1 MSCRRNWN
9 AVRMVAD
16 NIRAGDRSYWNLTKI
31 PDLPTSGFD
40 AIEELHQRG
49 LVKASRREDRV
60 EPTDAFWPWL
70 EELQL
75 AEAQQAAVRQTNAA
89 SPGRQ
94 PLANTDPGNLPILPS
109 ASPEGIV
116 GLPHAPAPGGLKPR
130 RQRVKRPDLLGW
142 EQMCV
147 SIIDFIRTQ
156 GGRVTLSQL
165 RRGLNAYRY
174 PEEVFDFALR
184 RLQNRGAIKIEKE
197 PRTRRQWVTLLEVPQ
212 KYEATRLPPKRRRHA
227 PRSRGQTPWFQ
238 ALMAEQ
244 ELED

>member
-1 MSCRRNWN
+1 MGRRENWN
-9 AVRMVAD
+9 AIRMVAD

-49 LVKASRREDRV
+49 LVRASLREDRV
-60 EPTDAFWPWL
+60 DPTDAFWPWL

-75 AEAQQAAVRQTNAA
+75 AEAQQAAAQQTNAA

-94 PLANTDPGNLPILPS
+94 AAANADPGNLPILRS
-109 ASPEGIV
+109 ASPEGTV
-116 GLPHAPAPGGLKPR
+116 GLPHAPAPALVKPR
-130 RQRVKRPDLLGW
+130 RPRTKRPKLLSW

-147 SIIDFIRTQ
+147 RILDFITTHGCRA
-156 GGRVTLSQL
+156 TLSQL

-174 PEEVFDFALR
+174 PWLFDMALR

-212 KYEATRLPPKRRRHA
+212 KYAATKLPPKRRRRAH
-227 PRSRGQTPWFQ
+227 RSRGQTPWFQ
-238 ALMAEQ
+238 ALMAER
-244 ELED
+244 ELGE